1 MSMLSR
7 VRDVLSI
14 VETGSLVSDDE
25 LEAKLAAKAPLL
37 HGHTIEQVS
46 GLQAALDDKVSQET
60 HLTDYNTLASNDAKL
75 NSNLQSLILA
85 EQDSWNRA
93 GQDISALQAQ
103 AQTLETTKADA
114 IGGVLTGA
122 VLADALLGE
131 LQDAPVQT
139 RNNSATTFGYYGT
152 LAALGCSGAS
162 VYPTQ
167 LTLWRR
173 QNANPASGA
182 TPLYLRILR
191 IVNGAWAIA
200 YQSEN
205 AVRMN
210 DYTSQDVPMGPWQM
224 KNVDGLGAIPASE
237 VIAIVAVDSLTSV
250 ATASIQF
257 GARTTPISGSI
268 TSALTAS
275 TNISPAAYTPA
286 IQVRFVVAGSEV
298 ASRADVADAT
308 ARAQAQDQIILTRLE
323 SKAESNHTHTLE
335 GVTGLTEALATKQ
348 DTLTAGENITIENGV
363 IRAAG
368 GGAYT
373 LPVASASTLG
383 GVRVGGAGIKI
394 VGEQLALNHRT
405 NHSGLAYEGN
415 EVYVQT
421 STTEHPATGTTAPV
435 ATDTA
440 GKLCVP
446 NATTTSKGGVQLASG
461 LEDTGETSVP
471 TATLVKT
478 DVDALDSRIPW
489 SSYTM
494 PYYYWKTGR
503 DAHFNGQSVYG
514 LNKLVAT
521 TLYEGRVSG
530 TSTDAKPLS
539 EIYATLEALSAK
551 QDVLTAGE
559 NITIEDGVIRATG
572 SAASVTAGTGLSM
585 SETGKIS
592 LQVAGSRTN
601 GHGRIGGIYTS
612 SLSGADIDASGQLLI
627 KFPQPTA
634 YSEGY
639 PAVFRIPD
647 GDLTVGQVFIYP
659 GGGPEMGKY
668 VCLSDVSSM
677 DLQTRVGNLETQ
689 MANKQATLVFDDS
702 PTAESTNPVTSAGIK
717 AYVDT
722 VLGDID
728 TVLESI

>member
-25 LEAKLAAKAPLL
+25 LEAKLAAKAPLV

-75 NSNLQSLILA
+75 NSNLQSLIVA

-114 IGGVLTGA
+114 IGGVLTGP

-237 VIAIVAVDSLTSV
+237 VVAIVAVDSLTSV

-323 SKAESNHTHTLE
+323 SKAESNHTHTLA
-335 GVTGLTEALATKQ
+335 GVTGLPEALAAKQ
-348 DTLTAGENITIENGV
+348 DTLTAGENIAIEEGT
-363 IRAAG
+363 IRAV
-368 GGAYT
+368 
-373 LPVASASTLG
+373 LPVASESTLG
-383 GVRVGGAGIKI
+383 AVRVG
-394 VGEQLALNHRT
+394 N
-405 NHSGLAYEGN
+405 GLAIAN
-415 EVYVQT
+415 QALT
-421 STTEHPATGTTAPV
+421 LNAKLASF
-435 ATDTA
+435 DTW
-440 GKLCVP
+440 GDLSLL
-446 NATTTSKGGVQLASG
+446 TIGTSKGVGTPTRRLVLKSKYDGANNYAYLELFTGDEGEAEISG
-461 LEDTGETSVP
+461 GRKKTTDDTDITYRNIDFNSGKMLGFQSIELGSV
-471 TATLVKT
+471 TI
-478 DVDALDSRIPW
+478 DE
-489 SSYTM
+489 
-494 PYYYWKTGR
+494 
-503 DAHFNGQSVYG
+503 
-514 LNKLVAT
+514 VAWN
-521 TLYEGRVSG
+521 E
-530 TSTDAKPLS
+530 
-539 EIYATLEALSAK
+539 K
-551 QDVLTAGE
+551 QDKLTAGE
-559 NITIEDGVIRATG
+559 NISIENGVISATG
-572 SAASVTAGTGLSM
+572 GAVSVTAGTGLSM
-585 SETGKIS
+585 SETGQLS

-612 SLSGADIDASGQLLI
+612 SASGADIDANGQLLI

-647 GDLTVGQVFIYP
+647 GDLAVGQVFVYP
-659 GGGPEMGKY
+659 GGGASMGKY
-668 VCLSDVSSM
+668 VCLSDISSM
-677 DLQTRVGNLETQ
+677 NLQTRVGALETQ
-689 MANKQATLVFDDS
+689 MSEKQTILVFDGAPS
-702 PTAESTNPVTSAGIK
+702 AGSTNPVTSAGIK

-728 TVLESI
+728 TVLASI